1 MPIFNSIDFVDTPVN
16 GDVPDVDIIQ
26 PVKPKSDFYIN
37 PPRLK
42 VDEYIKKGIDEA
54 CNLIIN
60 SKPDDFETGTD
71 IPVLAASVKTLTE
84 ERRQITLDRDTLT
97 GQLDDR
103 RNLHTEATKAGDKPR
118 IKDLA
123 NEIIIIETALRKAE
137 DLLKAKEVELKDAET
152 AFNSAM
158 AGGTGQQTF
167 TKVFLKAKAGMP
179 VKMLAPVSGFAV
191 VPSSYPMKQELLEA
205 GISGEIGK
213 ASAKLRRSS
222 LDNNI
227 RLLLSNEPLY
237 VYCLYNAFFKDNVK
251 DADGLLNRVM
261 VYIDDVQQGIQAFAA
276 GLFFKARKLDNTQID
291 KEAFIEQIKTASF
304 SYAAGKPVAYMNS
317 VISQQMKYGNLPKY
331 VDDFFKS
338 GEIPEEKGTFEI
350 RKKMVEYLYNLDLQI
365 TGPSLPPEKF
375 DEYFA
380 NAYAYAAK
388 LGTSEG
394 DPVKNIF
401 SDVQVDFFDFKV
413 DYFETV
419 EEQSIDR
426 QNILAAAVLFYNKV
440 LADDLGILRISDA
453 IIMAWTQ
460 GKLDI
465 PQGETATKLYR
476 YYKLRKERTTAEER
490 AMFYKIVFNSG
501 NADVLEDSVVNT
513 EFSQLWSTL
522 MNETVKYIQKYESNE
537 NANEF
542 VSKVGVYNAIKN
554 LQYNLSVFMSG
565 MVKSLLPEMYAQL
578 QSAIDIL
585 KRPEI
590 VQQLGQGYHRNMW
603 KVIERVSAE
612 AFNHVPNVS
621 ALRTIAVKGHSVFH
635 AIANFD
641 EAQFSEEDFRNF
653 ISDVEEFIVAN
664 GQVEIR
670 DTDDSEEN
678 EERES
683 TRPEKDDWNF

>member
-1 MPIFNSIDFVDTPVN
+1 MPIFNSHDIFDTPVN
-16 GDVPDVDIIQ
+16 GDVLLDIDIAQ
-26 PVKPKSDFYIN
+26 PSRPKSDFYIN

-42 VDEYIKKGIDEA
+42 VDDYIKKAVDEA
-54 CNLIIN
+54 CNIVIN
-60 SKPDDFETGTD
+60 CKPDDFETGTD
-71 IPVLAASVKTLTE
+71 IAVLAGSVKTLTE
-84 ERRQITLDRDTLT
+84 DRRQITRDRDELAK
-97 GQLDDR
+97 QLQEKQR
-103 RNLHTEATKAGDKPR
+103 ELAEATRLNEKAR
-118 IKDLA
+118 IKDLN
-123 NEIIIIETALRKAE
+123 NEIVIVQAALKTSE
-137 DLLKAKEVELKDAET
+137 DLLKAKEAEVKEAES
-152 AFNSAM
+152 AFNTAM
-158 AGGTGQQTF
+158 SGGSGL
-167 TKVFLKAKAGMP
+167 LKFST
-179 VKMLAPVSGFAV
+179 VVSKKRTISF
-191 VPSSYPMKQELLEA
+191 MKISNSQDYELRRLLLEA

-213 ASAKLRRSS
+213 CSARIRKSS

-237 VYCLYNAFFKDNVK
+237 VYCLYMAHFIDNVK
-251 DADGLLNRVM
+251 DADGLLSRVM
-261 VYIDDVQQGIQAFAA
+261 VYIDDVQETIQTMAA
-276 GLFFKARKLDNTQID
+276 QAFFKAQKLNELEVD
-291 KEAFIEQIKTASF
+291 KQAFIDQMKTAKF
-304 SYAAGKPVAYMNS
+304 SYAHGKPGSYMKS
-317 VISQQMKYGNLPKY
+317 VIGSMMKYGNLPKY
-331 VDDFFKS
+331 VDDFFAS
-338 GEIPEEKGTFEI
+338 GEIPAEKGTPEI
-350 RKKMVEYLYNLDLQI
+350 KKRMVEYLHNLDLQI
-365 TGPSLPPEKF
+365 TGTTLPPEKY

-388 LGTSEG
+388 LGSSEA

-440 LADDLGILRISDA
+440 LADDLGILRITDA

-476 YYKLRKERTTAEER
+476 YYKLRKERTTSEER

-501 NADVLEDSVVNT
+501 SADVLEDSVVNT
-513 EFSQLWSTL
+513 EFSQLWTTL
-522 MNETVKYIQKYESNE
+522 MNETVKYIQKYEANE
-537 NANEF
+537 NATEF

-603 KVIERVSAE
+603 KVIERVGSE
-612 AFNHVPNVS
+612 AFGHIPNVA
-621 ALRTIAVKGHSVFH
+621 ALRTIAVKGHSVFN
-635 AIANFD
+635 AIAHFD
-641 EAQFSEEDFRNF
+641 EAQFTDEEFRNF

-670 DTDDSEEN
+670 DTDDMDDDDDD
-678 EERES
+678 REDVKAG
-683 TRPEKDDWNF
+683 KDDWNF

>member
-1 MPIFNSIDFVDTPVN
+1 MPIFNSPDIFDTPVN
-16 GDVPDVDIIQ
+16 GDVLLDLDLVQ
-26 PVKPKSDFYIN
+26 PSKPKSDFYIN

-42 VDEYIKKGIDEA
+42 VDEYIKKAIDEA
-54 CNLIIN
+54 CSLIIN

-71 IPVLAASVKTLTE
+71 IAVLAGSVKTLTE
-84 ERRQITLDRDTLT
+84 DKKQMTQDRDTLAR
-97 GQLDDR
+97 QLDTKR
-103 RNLHTEATKAGDKPR
+103 AEHEQATKNNEKAR

-123 NEIIIIETALRKAE
+123 NEIVIIEAALKTSE
-137 DLLKAKEVELKDAET
+137 DLLKAKEAELKDAET
-152 AFNSAM
+152 AFNTAM
-158 AGGTGQQTF
+158 AGGSGQQLFST
-167 TKVFLKAKAGMP
+167 VFLKKKP
-179 VKMLAPVSGFAV
+179 LSF
-191 VPSSYPMKQELLEA
+191 MKVFGTQDYEMRRELLEA

-213 ASAKLRRSS
+213 ASAKIRKSS

-227 RLLLSNEPLY
+227 RQLLSNEAIY
-237 VYCLYNAFFKDNVK
+237 VYCLHTAHFKDNVK
-251 DADGLLNRVM
+251 DADGLLSRVM
-261 VYIDDVQQGIQAFAA
+261 VYIDDVQEGIQASAA
-276 GLFFKARKLDNTQID
+276 AAFFKSQKLDNKEID
-291 KEAFIEQIKTASF
+291 KDAFVEMVKKGKF
-304 SYAAGKPVAYMNS
+304 SYAAGKPVAYMKS
-317 VISQQMKYGNLPKY
+317 VISSQMKYGNLPKY
-331 VDDFFKS
+331 VDDFFAS
-338 GEIPEEKGTFEI
+338 NEIPAEKGTPEI
-350 RKKMVEYLYNLDLQI
+350 KKRMVDYLYKLDLQI
-365 TGPSLPPEKF
+365 SGPSLPAEKY

-388 LGTSEG
+388 LGTSES

-440 LADDLGILRISDA
+440 LADDLGILRITDA

-501 NADVLEDSVVNT
+501 SADVLEDSVVNT
-513 EFSQLWSTL
+513 DFSQLWSTL
-522 MNETVKYIQKYESNE
+522 MNETVKYIQKYEANE
-537 NANEF
+537 NATEF

-585 KRPEI
+585 KRSEI

-603 KVIERVSAE
+603 KVIERVSSE
-612 AFNHVPNVS
+612 AFGQIPNVS
-621 ALRTIAVKGHSVFH
+621 ALRTIAVKGHSVFN
-635 AIANFD
+635 AIAHFD
-641 EAQFSEEDFRNF
+641 EAQFTDEEFRNF

-670 DTDDSEEN
+670 DTDDTNDEDDQDDVKA
-678 EERES
+678 
-683 TRPEKDDWNF
+683 EKDDWNF

>member
-1 MPIFNSIDFVDTPVN
+1 MPIFNSTDIFDTPVN
-16 GDVPDVDIIQ
+16 GDVLLDLDIAQ
-26 PVKPKSDFYIN
+26 PSKPKSDFYIN

-42 VDEYIKKGIDEA
+42 VDDYIKRAIDEA
-54 CNLIIN
+54 CDLIIN

-71 IPVLAASVKTLTE
+71 LAVLAGSVKTLTE
-84 ERRQITLDRDTLT
+84 DKKQIVRDRDTLVR
-97 GQLDDR
+97 QLEEKR
-103 RNLHTEATKAGDKPR
+103 FEHEQATKNNEKAR
-118 IKDLA
+118 IKDIA
-123 NEIIIIETALRKAE
+123 NEILIIEAALKTSE
-137 DLLKAKEVELKDAET
+137 DLLKAKDAELKEAEN
-152 AFNSAM
+152 AFNTAM
-158 AGGTGQQTF
+158 AGGSGVQKFSTI
-167 TKVFLKAKAGMP
+167 FLRRKAI
-179 VKMLAPVSGFAV
+179 SF
-191 VPSSYPMKQELLEA
+191 MKILGTQDYEMRRDLLEA

-213 ASAKLRRSS
+213 ASAKIRKSS

-227 RLLLSNEPLY
+227 RQLLSNEPLY
-237 VYCLYNAFFKDNVK
+237 VYCLHTAHFKDNVK
-251 DADGLLNRVM
+251 DADGLLSRVM
-261 VYIDDVQQGIQAFAA
+261 VYIDDVQEGIQANAA
-276 GLFFKARKLDNTQID
+276 ASFFKSQKLDNKEID
-291 KEAFIEQIKTASF
+291 KDAFISQLKTAKF
-304 SYAAGKPVAYMNS
+304 SYASGKPVAYMKS
-317 VISQQMKYGNLPKY
+317 VIASQMKYGNLPKY
-331 VDDFFKS
+331 VDDFFATN
-338 GEIPEEKGTFEI
+338 EIPTEKGTPEI
-350 RKKMVEYLYNLDLQI
+350 RKRMVDYLYNLDLQI
-365 TGPSLPPEKF
+365 TGTSLPPEKF

-388 LGTSEG
+388 LGSSES

-440 LADDLGILRISDA
+440 LADDLGILRITDA

-501 NADVLEDSVVNT
+501 SADVLEDSVVNT
-513 EFSQLWSTL
+513 DFSQLWSTL
-522 MNETVKYIQKYESNE
+522 MNETVKYIQKYEANE
-537 NANEF
+537 NATEF

-603 KVIERVSAE
+603 KVIERVGSE
-612 AFNHVPNVS
+612 AFGHIPNVS
-621 ALRTIAVKGHSVFH
+621 ALRTIAVKGHSVFN
-635 AIANFD
+635 AIAHFD
-641 EAQFSEEDFRNF
+641 EAQFTDEEFRNM
-653 ISDVEEFIVAN
+653 ISDVEEFIVSN

-670 DTDDSEEN
+670 DTDDTNDEDQDDAK
-678 EERES
+678 
-683 TRPEKDDWNF
+683 PEKDDWNF